1 MSEQGLFKR
10 LSLAGLVL
18 AVVVAW
24 TGASA
29 QEAAGEPGKFVMNL
43 RSADIRALCEQV
55 SEITQRTLIIDPAV
69 TGEVT
74 VISQEPLD
82 EEGVWDLFQS
92 VLRVQGF
99 VAIRSGTIWRVIP
112 QANMREAGVELSDE
126 GGPSGRLDM
135 VTRLV
140 QLSNFPA
147 TTAVDA
153 LRPLVASFG
162 YIQSLPETNTLVITD
177 NVENVDRIEDIART
191 LDEGD
196 GSQVSTIPVRNADAK
211 EIAAGLTS
219 VLGSTDGT
227 GLAPRVAIDARSNVL
242 LVRGTPE
249 MIDRVRVLVAD
260 LDQPGRELPSLIPI
274 TRVYRLQF
282 ADAASMVQVLRGVI
296 GAQATATS
304 SVVDSLGADVPAVQE
319 PGIANGFGAA
329 ADIEAAAA
337 TGSATGA
344 SERELTFT
352 PAVENYASE
361 DITIQAAKDINAVV
375 IRARAEVQS
384 DLGQLVV
391 QLDQRRPQVLIEAAI
406 AEISGDIAE
415 QLGVQLGFGNAAPQ
429 AGFASTSF
437 NNSGLALGN
446 ILRLLNVP
454 SAVAI
459 STGLT
464 IGLSEEDKYGI
475 LIQALGQSTKANL
488 LSTPSV
494 TTLDNQAASILVGQ
508 NVPFRTGTY
517 ATGGNG
523 SDPFTTI
530 ERQDI
535 GIQLSV
541 TPRVSQGNVIQLDVS
556 QEVSSISN
564 AVVPDA
570 ADIITN
576 RRLIQ
581 TSVLADNGGTIVLG
595 GLITD
600 DRTST
605 KSEIPGLGD
614 IPIVGRLFSSAGEN
628 GTKRVLFVFLRPTIL
643 RTRSDIGTVS
653 ANRFQRLRAIEARP
667 GGGTTNP
674 NLLAEP
680 KPIKRLPMEING
692 LY

>member
-1 MSEQGLFKR
+1 MDRRVG
-10 LSLAGLVL
+10 AGGGRR
-18 AVVVAW
+18 AR
-24 TGASA
+24 
-29 QEAAGEPGKFVMNL
+29 QIRDEPA

-162 YIQSLPETNTLVITD
+162 YIQALPETNTLVITD

-384 DLGQLVV
+384 DLGAAGRPARPAAAAGADRGGDRRDLRRHRRAARRAARLRQRRAPGRLRLHLVQQQRARARQHPAAPERALGGGDLDRPDHRAV
-391 QLDQRRPQVLIEAAI
+391 GGGQVRHPDPGARAVDQGEPAVDAERHHARQPGGVDPRRPERAVPHRHLRHRRQRLGPLHHHRAAGHRHPAQRHPAGEPGQRHPARREPGGLLDQQRGGAGRRRHHHQPPA
-406 AEISGDIAE
+406 DPD
-415 QLGVQLGFGNAAPQ
+415 LGARPTTAAP
-429 AGFASTSF
+429 SC
-437 NNSGLALGN
+437 
-446 ILRLLNVP
+446 
-454 SAVAI
+454 
-459 STGLT
+459 
-464 IGLSEEDKYGI
+464 
-475 LIQALGQSTKANL
+475 
-488 LSTPSV
+488 
-494 TTLDNQAASILVGQ
+494 
-508 NVPFRTGTY
+508 
-517 ATGGNG
+517 
-523 SDPFTTI
+523 
-530 ERQDI
+530 
-535 GIQLSV
+535 
-541 TPRVSQGNVIQLDVS
+541 
-556 QEVSSISN
+556 
-564 AVVPDA
+564 
-570 ADIITN
+570 
-576 RRLIQ
+576 
-581 TSVLADNGGTIVLG
+581 
-595 GLITD
+595 
-600 DRTST
+600 
-605 KSEIPGLGD
+605 
-614 IPIVGRLFSSAGEN
+614 SAG
-628 GTKRVLFVFLRPTIL
+628 
-643 RTRSDIGTVS
+643 
-653 ANRFQRLRAIEARP
+653 
-667 GGGTTNP
+667 
-674 NLLAEP
+674 
-680 KPIKRLPMEING
+680 
-692 LY
+692 